1 VWGAINVEELQP
13 DAFDHDDVIL
23 LSTLA
28 NQVAAALR
36 AATLSRAFSRQPG

>member
-1 VWGAINVEELQP
+1 VEEIAR

-36 AATLSRAFSRQPG
+36 AARLVERLDEALAPGR